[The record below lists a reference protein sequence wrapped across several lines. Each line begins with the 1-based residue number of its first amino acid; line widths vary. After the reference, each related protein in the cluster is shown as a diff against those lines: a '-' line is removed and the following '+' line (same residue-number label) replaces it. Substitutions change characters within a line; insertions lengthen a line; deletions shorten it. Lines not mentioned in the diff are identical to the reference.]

1 MRMRHALRGVGLSLA
16 GLALLPVVVG
26 LGRALVRL
34 VAGLGPVTGDQAWFL
49 YGLAGYVM
57 LQAVGFKPMRT
68 YVLGHELT
76 HAVATLAFGGRVRR
90 MRVGEASGH
99 VDVTKT
105 NLVVT
110 LAPYVVP
117 LYAVLA
123 ILLYMAARPW
133 TAWPY
138 LHGTFLA
145 VLGAALG
152 FHLMLTWHSLTVR
165 QPDLAVYG
173 LVFSLIVIALGNL
186 LVAALLLKL
195 VFPAGVSLRMFFF
208 DGARASGAGYLWIWE
223 AFSTMIAAKGGGS

>member
-1 MRMRHALRGVGLSLA
+1 MKRALKSVGLTLA
-16 GLALLPVVVG
+16 GLALLPVVIG
-26 LGRALVRL
+26 CGRALVHL
-34 VAGLGPVTGDQAWFL
+34 LAGIGPVSGDQAWFL
-49 YGLAGYVM
+49 YGLAGYVVV
-57 LQAVGFKPMRT
+57 QAVGFKPMRT

-76 HAVATLAFGGRVRR
+76 HAIAAMAFGGRVRR
-90 MRVGEASGH
+90 MRVGESSGH

-117 LYAVLA
+117 LYAVIA
-123 ILLYMAARPW
+123 TLLYVAARPW
-133 TAWPY
+133 MSWPY

-145 VLGAALG
+145 VLGAAFG

-173 LVFSLIVIALGNL
+173 LVFSLMIIALGNL
-186 LVAALLLKL
+186 CVVALLLKL
-195 VFPAGVSLRMFFF
+195 VFPAQASLRAFSL
-208 DGARASGAGYLWIWE
+208 DGARASWAGYLWIWE